1 MMRMQPKERI
11 RLGPIIFTGGL
22 ISLISL
28 AVGASLL
35 YSVVTLATVAV
46 GVASLYVIFP
56 GSRFFAIA
64 HANFLAAYACV
75 FIFFT
80 EAHFG
85 TVNPLLVQVGFAVP
99 ILAFVIGAW
108 WRRAEIRLLLESPR
122 LRDERHFGRVFLWM
136 IPVFPIGGATFLI
149 AGMEL
154 NEAALNWFFF
164 VSMGL
169 ISLIVLAVSGDVC
182 TFLLDTGLLFE
193 DFFHRIAGLMV
204 PSFAFFTF
212 YSLIVIVFGSFYRI
226 IDRFSEAAHFFVH
239 GQPRDLTFTESLYF
253 SIITLSTVGYGEMVP
268 VSSLVR
274 GIVAVEIVCGVM
286 LLLFGFSEIIRYSRE
301 HSRRE

>member
-1 MMRMQPKERI
+1 MQPKERI
-11 RLGPIIFTGGL
+11 QLGPIFFTVGL

-28 AVGASLL
+28 AVGANLL

-46 GVASLYVIFP
+46 GVTSLYVLFP

-64 HANFLAAYACV
+64 HANFLAAYACI

-80 EAHFG
+80 EANFEA
-85 TVNPLLVQVGFAVP
+85 VNPLLVQIGFAAP
-99 ILAFVIGAW
+99 ILAFVIGSW
-108 WRRAEIRLLLESPR
+108 WRRAEIRRLLESPR
-122 LRDERHFGRVFLWM
+122 LRDERNFGRVFLWM
-136 IPVFPIGGATFLI
+136 IPVLVIGGVTFPV
-149 AGMEL
+149 AGMGL
-154 NEAALNWFFF
+154 SAAALNWFFF

-169 ISLIVLAVSGDVC
+169 IALIVLAVSGDVC
-182 TFLLDTGLLFE
+182 AFLLDTGLLFE
-193 DFFHRIAGLMV
+193 DFFQRIAGLMV
-204 PSFAFFTF
+204 PIFAFFTF
-212 YSLIVIVFGSFYRI
+212 YSLIVIVFATFYRI
-226 IDRFSEAAHFFVH
+226 IDRFSEAAQFLVH

-253 SIITLSTVGYGEMVP
+253 SIITLSAVGYGEVVP
-268 VSSLVR
+268 ISSLVR

>member
-1 MMRMQPKERI
+1 MQPKERI
-11 RLGPIIFTGGL
+11 RLGPIAFTVGL

-28 AVGASLL
+28 AVGANLL

-46 GVASLYVIFP
+46 GVASFYALFP

-64 HANFLAAYACV
+64 YANSLAAYACV

-80 EAHFG
+80 EAHFE
-85 TVNPLLVQVGFAVP
+85 TVNPLLVQVGFAAP
-99 ILAFVIGAW
+99 ILAFIIGSW

-122 LRDERHFGRVFLWM
+122 LRDERHFGRVFLWI
-136 IPVFPIGGATFLI
+136 IPVLAIGGATFPV

-154 NEAALNWFFF
+154 SEAGLNWFFF

-169 ISLIVLAVSGDVC
+169 IALIVLVVSGDVC

-212 YSLIVIVFGSFYRI
+212 YSLIVIVFASIYRI
-226 IDRFSEAAHFFVH
+226 IDRFSEAAQFLVH

-268 VSSLVR
+268 ISSLVR
-274 GIVAVEIVCGVM
+274 GIVGVEIICGVM